1 MDKKEFTASN
11 LIPERLLDIICILE
25 RDEKYHSY
33 KIIRNK
39 KTFSLIAKFGA
50 KNEETTPL
58 KNNASAQNTA
68 RSFFL
73 SILSRSNFDHH
84 LRCGGYQDKKQVSSE
99 DKLCKSKRKLGK
111 KVSSPHVSEVKS
123 ASQHSD
129 KNQESSNVAQAEQPK
144 LKKKK
149 TPAQLARDSAR
160 RKAFWKRTKLARQ
173 LRAKNFAAH
182 YAKLQDTKTL
192 ASPQFSMAG
201 HPENSGACLDSTTV
215 RTVARPK
222 VTVVG
227 QPVNSGTCLDTNSS
241 VSATPLEFLDTIDS
255 DDNDDDV
262 SSVHVHSVC
271 STCKHP
277 PKEGKNLMC
286 CSHCQKTRY
295 CSIQCQEK
303 DWADIHRFAC
313 SVVGKQSDSVKT

>member
-11 LIPERLLDIICILE
+11 FIPGRLLDIICILE

-68 RSFFL
+68 R
-73 SILSRSNFDHH
+73 
-84 LRCGGYQDKKQVSSE
+84 YQDKKQVSSE
-99 DKLCKSKRKLGK
+99 DKLCKSKRKRGK
-111 KVSSPHVSEVKS
+111 KVSSPHASGVKS

-149 TPAQLARDSAR
+149 TPAQVARDRAR

-192 ASPQFSMAG
+192 ASPQFSVAS
-201 HPENSGACLDSTTV
+201 HPEHSGACLDSTTV

-222 VTVVG
+222 VTVVS
-227 QPVNSGTCLDTNSS
+227 QPVNSGTYLDTNSS

-277 PKEGKNLMC
+277 PKEGKNLIC
-286 CSHCQKTRY
+286 CSRCQKTRY
-295 CSIQCQEK
+295 CSIQRQEM
-303 DWADIHRFAC
+303 DWADFHRFAC
-313 SVVGKQSDSVKT
+313 SVVGKQSDSVKA

>member
-11 LIPERLLDIICILE
+11 FIPERLLDIICILE

-68 RSFFL
+68 R
-73 SILSRSNFDHH
+73 
-84 LRCGGYQDKKQVSSE
+84 YQDKKQVSSE
-99 DKLCKSKRKLGK
+99 DMKLCKSKRKRGK
-111 KVSSPHVSEVKS
+111 KVSSPHASGVKS
-123 ASQHSD
+123 ESQHSD
-129 KNQESSNVAQAEQPK
+129 KNQESSNDAQAEQPK

-149 TPAQLARDSAR
+149 TPAQVARDSAR

-192 ASPQFSMAG
+192 ASPQFSVAS

-222 VTVVG
+222 VTVVS

-262 SSVHVHSVC
+262 SSAHVHSVC

-277 PKEGKNLMC
+277 PKEGKNLTC
-286 CSHCQKTRY
+286 CSRCQKTRY
-295 CSIQCQEK
+295 CSTQCQEK
-303 DWADIHRFAC
+303 DWADFHRFAC
-313 SVVGKQSDSVKT
+313 SVVGKQSDSVKA